1 MFKLILIFLIGAMVF
16 FTFIGIVKYYN
27 KFMNEA
33 DCPPSA
39 KEGTFKERLKAL
51 IKDKTSV
58 YYFIKLAYAC
68 LMFFIAIIS

>member
-33 DCPPSA
+33 
-39 KEGTFKERLKAL
+39 EGTFRDRLKAL
-51 IKDKTSV
+51 IKEKTSV
-58 YYFIKLAYAC
+58 YYFIKLAYVC

>member
-33 DCPPSA
+33 
-39 KEGTFKERLKAL
+39 EGTFRDRLKAL
-51 IKDKTSV
+51 IKEKTSV